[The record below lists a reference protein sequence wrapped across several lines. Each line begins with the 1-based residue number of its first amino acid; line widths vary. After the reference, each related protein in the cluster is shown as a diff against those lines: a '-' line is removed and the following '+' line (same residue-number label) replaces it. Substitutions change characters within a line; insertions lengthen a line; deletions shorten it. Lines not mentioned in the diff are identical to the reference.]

1 MGRYQSFETVRM
13 IIRPTTSLDAALIFE
28 LFNTPKWLQYIGDR
42 DIRSLKAARM
52 YIRDRI
58 ATQFE
63 KLGFGNYTLIR
74 KTDQVP
80 IGFCG
85 LYDREGVP
93 GIDLGF
99 ALLPAF
105 EGQGYA
111 FEAASR
117 LKEAALTDFQLRE
130 IYGITHPDNLASQKL
145 LQKLGM
151 CRIEEVN
158 LQPAAGARLLF
169 HMTLP

>member
-1 MGRYQSFETVRM
+1 MSRYRSFETGR
-13 IIRPTTSLDAALIFE
+13 IFIRPTTESDVALILE
-28 LFNTPKWLQYIGDR
+28 LFNTPKWLQFVGDR
-42 DIRSLKAARM
+42 DIRSLKIARE
-52 YIRDRI
+52 YIRTRI
-58 ATQFE
+58 AGQFE
-63 KLGFGNYTLIR
+63 RLGFGNYTLIR

-80 IGFCG
+80 LGCCG

-111 FEAASR
+111 YEAASR
-117 LKEAALTDFQLRE
+117 LKEAALTDFHLRE
-130 IYGITHPDNLASQKL
+130 IYGITNPDNLASQKL

-151 CRIEEVN
+151 RRIDEMN
-158 LQPAAGARLLF
+158 LQPAGEARLLF
-169 HMTLP
+169 HMTLQ

>member
-1 MGRYQSFETVRM
+1 MSRYRSFETGRM
-13 IIRPTTSLDAALIFE
+13 IIRPTTGLDAALILE
-28 LFNTPKWLQYIGDR
+28 LFNTPKWLRYIGDR
-42 DIRSLKAARM
+42 DIRSLESARA
-52 YIRDRI
+52 YIRNHIGDQYKR
-58 ATQFE
+58 
-63 KLGFGNYTLIR
+63 LGFGNYTLVR

-80 IGFCG
+80 LGCCG

-105 EGQGYA
+105 EVQGYA
-111 FEAASR
+111 YEAASR
-117 LKEAALTDFQLRE
+117 LKEAALTDFYLQE
-130 IYGITHPDNLASQKL
+130 IYGITNPDNLASQKL

-151 CRIEEVN
+151 RRIEVN

-169 HMTLP
+169 HFKPE